1 MAYLKHKGN
10 DIICRIDVTAFAAV
24 MLAILAPFLY
34 IASIQVHPRAV
45 DLVKAEHALLA
56 RGARR
61 EDAMFVA
68 VMRDGTLYW
77 GETKIVAS
85 KLPSAIQKEV
95 ANGAERRVY
104 VKADARAKYRDV
116 VEVIDSIRDAG
127 IEDITFICQKSH
139 PTIIPGFLD
148 PER

>member
-1 MAYLKHKGN
+1 
-10 DIICRIDVTAFAAV
+10 
-24 MLAILAPFLY
+24 
-34 IASIQVHPRAV
+34 
-45 DLVKAEHALLA
+45 
-56 RGARR
+56 
-61 EDAMFVA
+61 
-68 VMRDGTLYW
+68 
-77 GETKIVAS
+77 
-85 KLPSAIQKEV
+85 
-95 ANGAERRVY
+95 